1 MLFIYS
7 TPVLIRHLW
16 QFTTVVF
23 VHWCLICAVLLLKQH
38 LPEKKFYN
46 FDDRFETSARDETY
60 LSHAVKK
67 LGPML

>member
-1 MLFIYS
+1 MLFIFS
-7 TPVLIRHLW
+7 TSVLIRHLW
-16 QFTTVVF
+16 QLKTVVF
-23 VHWCLICAVLLLKQH
+23 LHWGLICAILLLKQH
-38 LPEKKFYN
+38 LSEKKFYN